1 MKNIRKKGYCGTPK
15 SKGSAWV
22 IGHEVGGM
30 EMGFDR
36 RKEGLYRW
44 KSERRPT
51 SKRNN
56 ISRSKEPES
65 PSQTESERQ
74 RHHLVT
80 RTM

>member
-1 MKNIRKKGYCGTPK
+1 MKNVRKKGYGGTLK

-30 EMGFDR
+30 EMCFDR
-36 RKEGLYRW
+36 REEGLYRW

-56 ISRSKEPES
+56 IS
-65 PSQTESERQ
+65 
-74 RHHLVT
+74 
-80 RTM
+80 

>member
-1 MKNIRKKGYCGTPK
+1 MKNIRKKGYSGAPK

-30 EMGFDR
+30 EMRFDR
-36 RKEGLYRW
+36 REAGLHRR

-56 ISRSKEPES
+56 RS
-65 PSQTESERQ
+65 
-74 RHHLVT
+74 
-80 RTM
+80 